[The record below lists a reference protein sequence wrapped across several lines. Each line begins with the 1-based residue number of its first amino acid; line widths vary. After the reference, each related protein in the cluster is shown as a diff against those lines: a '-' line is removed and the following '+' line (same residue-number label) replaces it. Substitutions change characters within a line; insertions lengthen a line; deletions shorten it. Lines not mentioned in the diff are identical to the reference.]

1 VGQKTH
7 PKAFRLVTTQK
18 HLSEWYTTKLNYP
31 ALIEED
37 YFIRSKIEKF
47 FNDSLSISKIEIDR
61 ITQNDKTNEYINIKI
76 HALFPRA
83 KEMSRKIAKYFSSSV
98 ETPETK
104 ELLLSKNVGLLTNS
118 KDNLKSF
125 TSFILKRNVRNLIR
139 FFQLKTKKNYY
150 ITLKFIKNPFEDPV
164 LIAKFIAD
172 QLEKRT
178 PFRRAVKQT
187 IKKVQRTTLKG
198 VKVQV
203 SGRLNGA
210 DIARSEWKRD
220 GKIPLHTLKANID
233 YTHQIAQTIY
243 GVIGIKVWLF
253 LGNQ

>member
-1 VGQKTH
+1 MGQKTH
-7 PKAFRLVTTQK
+7 PKGFRLITTQK
-18 HLSEWYTTKLNYP
+18 HLSEWYSNKLEYP

-37 YFIRSKIEKF
+37 FSIRSKVTDF
-47 FNDSLSISKIEIDR
+47 FKEFLSISKVEIAR
-61 ITQNDKTNEYINIKI
+61 LRQEKETQEYVHITI

-83 KEMSRKIAKYFSSSV
+83 KEMSRKISKFFTEQSEGNTAKGNS
-98 ETPETK
+98 
-104 ELLLSKNVGLLTNS
+104 LLSNS
-118 KDNLKSF
+118 KENLKRF
-125 TSFILKRNVRNLIR
+125 TSLVLKKTIR
-139 FFQLKTKKNYY
+139 TMIRSFQRETGKNYF
-150 ITLKFIKNPFEDPV
+150 ISIKFIKNPFEDAT

-187 IKKVQRTTLKG
+187 IKKVQRTTMKG

-203 SGRLNGA
+203 SGRLNGI

-220 GKIPLHTLKANID
+220 GNVPLHTLKASID
-233 YTHQIAQTIY
+233 YTHQVAHTIY

-253 LGNQ
+253 AGE

>member
-18 HLSEWYTTKLNYP
+18 HLSEWYGTKVSYP

-37 YFIRSKIEKF
+37 FFIREKIHSSFQEF
-47 FNDSLSISKIEIDR
+47 LSISKIQINR
-61 ITQNDKTNEYINIKI
+61 IHQDIGGKEYINITI

-83 KEMSRKIAKYFSSSV
+83 KEMYRKVSKYFT
-98 ETPETK
+98 ETTTNPK
-104 ELLLSKNVGLLTNS
+104 VASILNNS
-118 KDNLKSF
+118 KGNLKRF
-125 TSFILKRNVRNLIR
+125 TSLLLKRNIRNLIR
-139 FFQLKTKKNYY
+139 FLQVKTNKNYY
-150 ITLKFIKNPFEDPV
+150 VDIKFIKNPFEDAT
-164 LIAKFIAD
+164 LIAKYIGE

-187 IKKVQRTTLKG
+187 IKKVQRTDIKG
-198 VKVQV
+198 IKVQV
-203 SGRLNGA
+203 SGRLNGI

-220 GKIPLHTLKANID
+220 GKVPLHTLKAKLD
-233 YTHQIAQTIY
+233 YTHQRAETIY

-253 LGNQ
+253 MGENNNS